1 MVGVSWHLATTEL
14 GLVKIKSALDRIIL
28 HKKLVY
34 FLILTKNIPET
45 EGDLSVVVQCV
56 LCRKKKL
63 VQENWDR
70 RGYKLLSCSEPVVC
84 IENSI
89 FQVNGSK
96 C

>member
-1 MVGVSWHLATTEL
+1 MSWRLATTEL
-14 GLVKIKSALDRIIL
+14 DLGKIKSALDRIIL
-28 HKKLVY
+28 SKKLVY
-34 FLILTKNIPET
+34 FLILTKNIPEA

-56 LCRKKKL
+56 LCRRKRL

-84 IENSI
+84 IANSI